1 MSRSLA
7 RRRLPLAVL
16 TWVAL
21 AVLLVWTLWPVV
33 LMAFTS
39 FKPGNE
45 IFAIPPT
52 LAPKHWTLDNYKTVF
67 SSSSMPHALVNSIVV
82 GLFVAVAT
90 LIFCFSAGYA
100 LARYKFPGARPVALF
115 ILVGQ
120 LVPLTVLLLPLYKIV
135 NSMGLL
141 DTTIGLA
148 FVHLTIT
155 VPLVTWMIRN
165 QIAAIPVE
173 VEEAALVD
181 GCSRLD
187 VISYVTLPIAA
198 PGLTAAGMFA
208 FLQSWHE
215 FLFASVFTTSDSA
228 RTAPVALTQFATEYK
243 VDWGSTMAA
252 SVVLTIPVV
261 IVFMALQRYF
271 VGGLTSGAV
280 KG

>member
-1 MSRSLA
+1 MTRSMF
-7 RRRLPLAVL
+7 RRPLFAVL

-21 AVLLVWTLWPVV
+21 AVVLVWTLWPIV
-33 LMAFTS
+33 LMIFTS

-52 LAPKHWTLDNYKTVF
+52 LTPKHWTLDNYTSVF
-67 SSSSMPHALVNSIVV
+67 TESSMPHALVNSIVV
-82 GLFVAVAT
+82 GLLVAAAT

-100 LARYKFPGARPVALF
+100 LARFKFKGARSVALF

-120 LVPLTVLLLPLYKIV
+120 LVPLTVLLLPLYQMV
-135 NSMGLL
+135 NKLQLL

-165 QIAAIPVE
+165 QIAAIPISL
-173 VEEAALVD
+173 EEAAEID
-181 GCSRLD
+181 GGSRFD
-187 VISYVTLPIAA
+187 AVSYVTLPIAA
-198 PGLTAAGMFA
+198 PGLAAAGMFA

-215 FLFASVFTTSDSA
+215 FLFASVFATSESA
-228 RTAPVALTQFATEYK
+228 RTAPVALTEFATEYH

-252 SVVLTIPVV
+252 SVVLTVPVV
-261 IVFMALQRYF
+261 IVFIALQRYLI
-271 VGGLTSGAV
+271 GGLTSGAV

>member
-1 MSRSLA
+1 MTRPPA
-7 RRRLPLAVL
+7 RRPLLAVL

-21 AVLLVWTLWPVV
+21 AAVLVWTLWPIV
-33 LMAFTS
+33 LMVFTS

-52 LAPKHWTLDNYKTVF
+52 LTPEHWTLDNYTNVF
-67 SSSSMPHALVNSIVV
+67 TQSSMPHALVNSIVV
-82 GLFVAVAT
+82 GLLVAAAT

-100 LARYKFPGARPVALF
+100 LARFKFKGARSVAMF
-115 ILVGQ
+115 ILIGQ
-120 LVPLTVLLLPLYKIV
+120 LVPLSVLLLPLYKMV
-135 NSMGLL
+135 NKLQLL

-165 QIAAIPVE
+165 QIAAIPISL
-173 VEEAALVD
+173 EEAAEID
-181 GCSRLD
+181 GGSRFD
-187 VISYVTLPIAA
+187 AVSYVTLPIAA
-198 PGLTAAGMFA
+198 PGLAAAGMFA

-215 FLFASVFTTSDSA
+215 FLFASVFATSESA
-228 RTAPVALTQFATEYK
+228 RTAPVALTEFATEYH

-252 SVVLTIPVV
+252 SVVLTVPVV
-261 IVFMALQRYF
+261 IVFIALQRYLI
-271 VGGLTSGAV
+271 GGLTSGAV

>member
-1 MSRSLA
+1 MTRSLA
-7 RRRLPLAVL
+7 RRTLLALV

-21 AVLLVWTLWPVV
+21 AVLLVWTLWPIV
-33 LMAFTS
+33 LMTFTS

-52 LAPKHWTLDNYKTVF
+52 LTPKHWTLGNYVTVF
-67 SSSSMPHALVNSIVV
+67 TASSMPHALVNSIVV
-82 GLFVAVAT
+82 GLLVAAAT
-90 LIFCFSAGYA
+90 LVFCFSSGYA
-100 LARYKFPGARPVALF
+100 LARFKFKAARSLALF
-115 ILVGQ
+115 ILIGQ
-120 LVPLTVLLLPLYKIV
+120 LVPLTVLLLPLYQMV
-135 NSMGLL
+135 NGLQLL

-165 QIAAIPVE
+165 QIAAIPIE
-173 VEEAALVD
+173 LEEAAEID
-181 GCSRLD
+181 GCSRFD
-187 VISYVTLPIAA
+187 AVSYVTLPIAA
-198 PGLTAAGMFA
+198 PGLAAAGMFA

-215 FLFASVFTTSDSA
+215 FLFASVFATSDSA
-228 RTAPVALTQFATEYK
+228 RTAPVALTEFATEYR

-261 IVFMALQRYF
+261 IVFIALQRYL

>member
-1 MSRSLA
+1 MTRSFA
-7 RRRLPLAVL
+7 RHPLLAVL
-16 TWVAL
+16 TWVTL
-21 AVLLVWTLWPVV
+21 AVLLGWTLWPIV

-52 LAPKHWTLDNYKTVF
+52 LTPQHWTLDNYVKVF
-67 SSSSMPHALVNSIVV
+67 TDSSMPHALMNSIVV
-82 GLFVAVAT
+82 GLLVAGAT
-90 LIFCFSAGYA
+90 LILCFSAGYA
-100 LARYKFPGARPVALF
+100 LARFKFKAARPVALF
-115 ILVGQ
+115 ILIGQ
-120 LVPLTVLLLPLYKIV
+120 LVPLTVLLLPLYKMV
-135 NSMGLL
+135 NGMQLL

-148 FVHLTIT
+148 LVHLTIT

-165 QIAAIPVE
+165 QITAIPIE
-173 VEEAALVD
+173 IEEAAEID

-187 VISYVTLPIAA
+187 AVSYVTLPIAA
-198 PGLTAAGMFA
+198 PGLAAAGMFA

-215 FLFASVFTTSDSA
+215 FLFASVFAASDSA
-228 RTAPVALTQFATEYK
+228 RTAPVALTEFATEYH

-252 SVVLTIPVV
+252 SVVLTVPVV
-261 IVFMALQRYF
+261 IVFIALQRYL